1 MPLVLTRMG
10 FASLFNS
17 LGADLQLALL
27 WGSLGSLSSRQP
39 RQESQLSHL
48 FWSNALRQHDAAIC
62 CHIIP
67 LSHCSSLSLS
77 DSMSPFPCHIVSSCF
92 IHFPPSLDPPWTLPG
107 PSLHSLLSQLDHLG
121 ELHQLH
127 EPQLQGDQRLDL
139 EESWLVRFWSI
150 TVGLWKWICPS
161 ITESRMFFSK
171 NTLTSRWSKRKKHSL
186 YVWLQAAIHL
196 MTTPSSKN
204 AKYCQYCG
212 LPVIRQNH
220 EHTENHHDHPSTSTM
235 TAVGHY
241 QYFT

>member
-1 MPLVLTRMG
+1 M
-10 FASLFNS
+10 F
-17 LGADLQLALL
+17 
-27 WGSLGSLSSRQP
+27 
-39 RQESQLSHL
+39 H
-48 FWSNALRQHDAAIC
+48 
-62 CHIIP
+62 
-67 LSHCSSLSLS
+67 
-77 DSMSPFPCHIVSSCF
+77 PFS
-92 IHFPPSLDPPWTLPG
+92 TLPG
-107 PSLHSLLSQLDHLG
+107 PSLDPPSILCCPNWTIWVSSTNSTSPSSKETNGWTLRRADLLDFGPSQLVYG
-121 ELHQLH
+121 N
-127 EPQLQGDQRLDL
+127 GF
-139 EESWLVRFWSI
+139 VRASLNH
-150 TVGLWKWICPS
+150 GC
-161 ITESRMFFSK
+161 FFSK